1 MSQINSLVEEALGG
15 IDRELASSLAQKQE
29 KFDHWHGKIR
39 ESAKARQIEQ
49 KQLDE
54 LKRKSSERV
63 ETERR
68 IKNLQQSADLLRAR
82 LQETRKT
89 DLSTQVVVG
98 DADADSGV
106 DVSTYDTLFAEDFDP
121 STNGFSDQ
129 QVAFLSALPA
139 PEVMA
144 RRIEIYEKFLAGV
157 TEEVENLKAKNAI
170 LGQNYRR
177 MVMAC
182 TNWTAEQ
189 VDEAAEGLTQCVKD
203 LNDNPVP
210 EDEALELLMQDR
222 GQDW

>member
-1 MSQINSLVEEALGG
+1 MVEEVLGG
-15 IDRELASSLAQKQE
+15 IDRELAQSLAQKQE

-54 LKRKSSERV
+54 LKQKGMERIEV
-63 ETERR
+63 ERR
-68 IKNLQQSADLLRAR
+68 IKNLERSSEALLATVKDTGSVDPAK
-82 LQETRKT
+82 LAI
-89 DLSTQVVVG
+89 VG
-98 DADADSGV
+98 DADRDSGV
-106 DVSTYDTLFAEDFDP
+106 DVAKFDALFTDDFDP
-121 STNGFSDQ
+121 SSGFSDP
-129 QVAFLSALPA
+129 QVAFLAALSA
-139 PEVMA
+139 PEVLKI
-144 RRIEIYEKFLAGV
+144 RLERYQEFLADI
-157 TEEVENLKAKNAI
+157 TEEVENLKAKNAV

-182 TNWTAEQ
+182 TGWTADQ

-210 EDEALELLMQDR
+210 EDEAIEILMRDR